1 MKKFEIIAKF
11 GRKIFY
17 KSLVTFTEDQE
28 KEYLKKVL
36 NYDDVNRMFSGELQ
50 DVVIK
55 ATNTRSWEK
64 DADMWD
70 KITRKECVEK
80 YPDYAI
86 CAHIMVQFYEFFSNG
101 EVELDI
107 STESEDIQKNYQFF
121 PEWSCKRIQ

>member
-28 KEYLKKVL
+28 KEYLEKVL
-36 NYDDVNRMFSGELQ
+36 KYDDVNKMFSGELQ
-50 DVVIK
+50 AIVIK
-55 ATNTRSWEK
+55 ATNTRSWQK
-64 DADMWD
+64 NADMWD
-70 KITRKECVEK
+70 NITRKECVEK

-101 EVELDI
+101 EVYLDI
-107 STESEDIQKNYQFF
+107 PKSSEHIQENYQFF
-121 PEWSCKRIQ
+121 PSWSCKRIK